1 VQKELINS
9 ANPVIFDI
17 GSHIGSVALK
27 YRDMFPLAS
36 IYCFEP
42 FPQSFDKLL
51 RNLED
56 NNCFSCH
63 RTAVSDKKGTSVF
76 NVNLSSA
83 TNSLFATD
91 KRGSLYWGENLLDT
105 IAQVEVDTITLD
117 SFLLEKGIPHIDI
130 LKLDVQGSEFDVF
143 KGAAA
148 TLSRQG
154 ISLIYTELIICPTYE
169 GQRKLHEHL
178 AFLDSFGYE
187 LLDFFG
193 DVRIDKQLI
202 QTDLILLSS
211 SFKSGRKI
219 S

>member
-1 VQKELINS
+1 
-9 ANPVIFDI
+9 
-17 GSHIGSVALK
+17 
-27 YRDMFPLAS
+27 
-36 IYCFEP
+36 
-42 FPQSFDKLL
+42 
-51 RNLED
+51 
-56 NNCFSCH
+56 
-63 RTAVSDKKGTSVF
+63 
-76 NVNLSSA
+76 
-83 TNSLFATD
+83 
-91 KRGSLYWGENLLDT
+91 
-105 IAQVEVDTITLD
+105 VEVDTITLD

-154 ISLIYTELIICPTYE
+154 ISLI
-169 GQRKLHEHL
+169 RKLHEHL